1 MDGRSTSWLQAFDR
15 HAGWIAAICCV
26 PALLGFA
33 AALPAFSHVQHPPGL
48 LGAVGVPRAPA
59 FNLLA
64 FVVPGLLAAWVFAR
78 LRERLPR
85 DAGRMAG
92 IAPWLL
98 AISALAFGAQGLF
111 PLDPIDLDG
120 PASQRHA
127 TSWMLWWLSFAPGAV
142 LLGFAVRRAQG
153 WAGWGGLLIAAGT
166 VVIVLNAM
174 PAAWL
179 PGPIAQRALLALWLV
194 CVWSASRR
202 G

>member
-48 LGAVGVPRAPA
+48 LGAIGVPRAPA

-127 TSWMLWWLSFAPGAV
+127 TSWMLWWLSFVPGAL
-142 LLGFAVRRAQG
+142 LLGLGLRGRAG
-153 WAGWGGLLIAAGT
+153 CARLVAWFLVAGLL
-166 VVIVLNAM
+166 VVVLNVL
-174 PAAWL
+174 PTAWL
-179 PGPIAQRALLALWLV
+179 PGPIAQRLVVLVWLASVVL
-194 CVWSASRR
+194 ASRSR
-202 G
+202 